1 MGPCKSREG
10 EADSTPYFE
19 KSPAWEEGEAGTNYT
34 HAQNT
39 TSESSGIQAEST
51 NFMIGSN
58 HLHFNCKSKEMRAD
72 IAIQLQK

>member
-1 MGPCKSREG
+1 MGPCKSRE
-10 EADSTPYFE
+10 A
-19 KSPAWEEGEAGTNYT
+19 AGTNYT

-51 NFMIGSN
+51 NFMISSN